1 MIFIA
6 NQRTEDQEI
15 DGESGQA
22 GDDDA
27 NNKKQFDKL
36 NEQLSGLIKGI
47 DELNAKTDK
56 MQQSAKKK
64 KKEAKAMSP

>member
-64 KKEAKAMSP
+64 KKEAKVMSP